1 MNKAV
6 KYGIILAGV
15 AALAYFLGLNPT
27 QAASLMVLGGMIG
40 ATLMFWRFRL
50 VFAFFA
56 LAFMLGTDL
65 LEISLLIEFAH
76 LDTIMFLASMM
87 VIVGYLEDARFFEV
101 LVDRLL
107 ERIGRRPVVLVAFFM
122 AMSALL
128 AALVDE
134 VTSILIMVAI
144 LLDFTSRYNL
154 NPVRF
159 IILSIFAT
167 NIGSSATVV
176 GNPVGVMIAFRAG
189 LGFADFLRWATPISI
204 VALLLCIVLSIL
216 VFRKDLKMLAK
227 TMETQ
232 AVAAVATDNNK
243 DQTST
248 RKPALVFIATIA
260 GLVFHTPLEQF
271 LGLGK
276 NSMLLGVPFFFSGIV
291 LLMERERARELVERR
306 IDWWTLL
313 FFMIFFA
320 SVGTLNHTG
329 ATKEFADLIFHQV
342 GGDVFSLMILVMVVG
357 GLMSA
362 FMDNVLSVATWIP
375 IIQTLGEIGINNF
388 PLWWAMLFGGT
399 FWGNLTIIGSTAN
412 IVAVGMLERRE
423 RIHITLRQWIGV
435 GAAITLPT
443 VALALLLLYLQL
455 PLML

>member
-6 KYGIILAGV
+6 KYGLVLVGV
-15 AALAYFLGLNPT
+15 SALAYALGLNPA
-27 QAASLMVLGGMIG
+27 QAVSLIVLGGMIG

-56 LAFMLGTDL
+56 LTIMLGVNLLEVDL
-65 LEISLLIEFAH
+65 LIKFAH
-76 LDTIMFLASMM
+76 LDTILFLASMM
-87 VIVGYLEDARFFEV
+87 VIVGYLEEARFFEV
-101 LVDRLL
+101 LIDKLMVRL
-107 ERIGRRPVVLVAFFM
+107 GRRPTVVMLFFM
-122 AMSALL
+122 AMSAFL

-144 LLDFTSRYNL
+144 LLDFTSRYKL
-154 NPVRF
+154 NPVKY

-176 GNPVGVMIAFRAG
+176 GNPVGVLIAFQAG
-189 LGFADFLRWATPISI
+189 LGFGDFLRWATPISI
-204 VALLLCIVLSIL
+204 SSLGLSMVIALYA
-216 VFRKDLKMLAK
+216 FRKEFNNLAK
-227 TMETQ
+227 AMKEQ
-232 AVAAVATDNNK
+232 PAMIASHDIK
-243 DQTST
+243 GDPDI
-248 RKPALVFIATIA
+248 RKPALIFIATIA
-260 GLVFHTPLEQF
+260 GLVLHTPIEQA

-276 NSMLLGVPFFFSGIV
+276 NAMLLGVPFFFSAMV

-320 SVGTLNHTG
+320 SVGTLSYTG
-329 ATKEFADLIFHQV
+329 AVEVFAELIYRI
-342 GGDVFSLMILVMVVG
+342 GGDILPLMILVMVIG

-362 FMDNVLSVATWIP
+362 FMDNVLAVATWIP
-375 IIQTLGEIGINNF
+375 IIQQLGEFGINNF
-388 PLWWAMLFGGT
+388 PLWWTMLFSGT

-423 RIHITLRQWIGV
+423 RIHITLREWIGV
-435 GAAITLPT
+435 GAAVTLPT
-443 VALALLLLYLQL
+443 VALAMLLLILQL
-455 PLML
+455 PLMV